1 MINSEKVFLSCD
13 WGTTSFRLRLVDA
26 AELTVLAEE
35 SNDEGNLSSFERWK
49 QSDKPEEERVE
60 FYQQILLNAIKKL
73 EDRLGASLKDVPLII
88 SGMASS
94 SIGMLELPYKQL
106 PFAAD
111 GADLQIH
118 AIDKSSEFNHP
129 TFIVS
134 GVKSADDVMRG
145 EEMQLVGCDV
155 ELNSA
160 DQVYIFPGT
169 HSKHVIVRDGK
180 AVVFNTYLT
189 GELFNLLATKSILA
203 NSIESGGKFNDANNL
218 RSFQNG
224 VVDSLAINPLHA
236 FFLVRTNMLFD
247 KMTGQENYFYLSGL
261 VIGTEL
267 KDLLNREFDKVVL
280 VSNKAMRPYYET
292 ALQSL
297 KISKELAC
305 KDIDE
310 AILNGHAHIYGLKK
324 LAY

>member
-1 MINSEKVFLSCD
+1 
-13 WGTTSFRLRLVDA
+13 
-26 AELTVLAEE
+26 
-35 SNDEGNLSSFERWK
+35 
-49 QSDKPEEERVE
+49 
-60 FYQQILLNAIKKL
+60 
-73 EDRLGASLKDVPLII
+73 
-88 SGMASS
+88 
-94 SIGMLELPYKQL
+94 
-106 PFAAD
+106 
-111 GADLQIH
+111 
-118 AIDKSSEFNHP
+118 
-129 TFIVS
+129 
-134 GVKSADDVMRG
+134 MRG